1 MMIEFEDH
9 GEEEQQL
16 LLRYLDRAKAQD
28 RAGAGAPP
36 PPPKLGWFWRLIGRI
51 WLAYVRWRYG
61 GPR

>member
-16 LLRYLDRAKAQD
+16 LLRYLDQLKAQGP
-28 RAGAGAPP
+28 AAASP
-36 PPPKLGWFWRLIGRI
+36 PPPKFNWFWRLLGRI

-61 GPR
+61 PRK

>member
-16 LLRYLDRAKAQD
+16 LLRYLDQLKAEGP
-28 RAGAGAPP
+28 AGASP
-36 PPPKLGWFWRLIGRI
+36 PPPKFNWFWRLIGRI

-61 GPR
+61 RPQ